1 MKNIILFLSTLFIAS
16 LSAASCP
23 QEKLFT
29 TIYAQHLLSAGQY
42 NEPKYKKLRTKE
54 SLNEIETQLA
64 YFKKQHKSVD
74 FMSLVS
80 SSVQTDP
87 QVESLK
93 VEDCKVT
100 DTRARIIYRGVE
112 KDDKVAVLIL
122 MFKKEDS
129 RWKMGEYG
137 ISEMKKDVIKT
148 FTQTIDQSPYL
159 KSFHL

>member
-1 MKNIILFLSTLFIAS
+1 MKTIILFLSTLFIAS

-29 TIYAQHLLSAGQY
+29 TIYAQHLLSAGQH
-42 NEPKYKKLRTKE
+42 NASEYKKLRTKA

-64 YFKKQHKSVD
+64 YFKKQHKAMD
-74 FMSLVS
+74 LMSLVS

-93 VEDCKVT
+93 VVDCKVK
-100 DTRARIIYRGVE
+100 DTRARIIYRGMIE
-112 KDDKVAVLIL
+112 DDEIIVLIL
-122 MFKKEDS
+122 MFQKEDGQ
-129 RWKMGEYG
+129 WKMGTYG
-137 ISEMKKDVIKT
+137 VSEMREDAIQT
-148 FTQTIDQSPYL
+148 FTQTIDKSPYL